1 MSARPCSSP
10 YPELGNFKHP
20 MNVTG
25 PFIRRYFNVE
35 PPPLRILA
43 LHSDIQTSTPRR
55 KEAEDE
61 DEVFEFVPA
70 GSSAPVYIDA
80 PYLDFHPQRLP
91 SHHDFRIFLLNGL
104 RGLRAQRRIT
114 LRRIRLH
121 AEVVFLFGRK
131 ERINGSWHSAV
142 QREKWLLA
150 VKLVPNF
157 FCNQDV

>member
-1 MSARPCSSP
+1 
-10 YPELGNFKHP
+10 

-25 PFIRRYFNVE
+25 AFIRRYFNVE

-121 AEVVFLFGRK
+121 AEPGFFIRTEGKNKR
-131 ERINGSWHSAV
+131 
-142 QREKWLLA
+142 
-150 VKLVPNF
+150 LVT
-157 FCNQDV
+157 FCRAKGEMTSRC